1 MIFLAQPQ
9 LSEAACRRIED
20 VLFRLRGLFEE
31 ISPLIE
37 GYTSEVCPNCE
48 DVCCK
53 QRHAYY
59 DSEDLICISALGL
72 AVPEY
77 SERGLEARCEF
88 LSFNGCSRPRWQR
101 PFRCTWYFCEPLLR
115 HMSDG
120 PGRPHRRLVSLL
132 QDIVELRGNL
142 INSETVI
149 GCK

>member
-1 MIFLAQPQ
+1 MIFSA
-9 LSEAACRRIED
+9 RITRANSRETRD
-20 VLFRLRGLFEE
+20 LLFVLRMLFEE

-37 GYTSEVCPNCE
+37 GYTSEVCPDCE

-53 QRHAYY
+53 QKHAYY
-59 DSEDLICISALGL
+59 DSEDMICISALGL
-72 AVPEY
+72 SSPEY
-77 SERGLEARCEF
+77 SERGLEEPCEF

-142 INSETVI
+142 INSETVT
-149 GCK
+149 GCR